1 VTVAVGRHSHDLFT
15 RPGVVVSEIRH
26 DTRIARAVS
35 EAWHS
40 AKIKQFEHVLVGPS
54 IALLR
59 VTAKASR
66 RKPIGEDRPTLLADD
81 GHVVRRFVAL
91 PSPPD
96 DRGVLRAAYSVPAEV
111 IGADT
116 VFSLS
121 FDDGSAISLPEPT
134 AGASRVTT
142 DDDDDREGESD
153 ALDGA
158 PTEGTAVPGPV
169 TAAAAPL
176 DGTPPRDAPGA
187 EDPGAAQAPVAP
199 RSLDPSRRPRE
210 RRSELT
216 AKLTE
221 LSAALAESRHAAG
234 ELQAA
239 REAARTEAVQ
249 ARADANALAHRVAE
263 LEATAGQL
271 EALTIEVQTLRA
283 AGAQSEQA
291 LHDAT
296 ERAVRAEAE
305 NEQSAGRL
313 GELEIWRQELERRL
327 TATTTELGE
336 ARTQLREDED
346 EFRAMREQLVEAE
359 AHVELARSE
368 LTTLQA
374 QVTADAE
381 PIEGQGADP
390 DAPAP
395 DARAR
400 IRQLE
405 SERDELARRA
415 QRLATL
421 LGPVDQLTEL
431 ARALTDARTEAEG
444 LHAAAGSGVAGSGVA
459 EHDSDDT
466 AAAEPDLATNGSPT
480 AEAATPATDE
490 IEAISRRAEA
500 EAEQQ
505 AARELAEAAEQAR
518 SPG

>member
-1 VTVAVGRHSHDLFT
+1 
-15 RPGVVVSEIRH
+15 
-26 DTRIARAVS
+26 VS

-66 RKPIGEDRPTLLADD
+66 RKPIEEDRPTLLADD

-111 IGADT
+111 IAADT
-116 VFSLS
+116 VFSLA

-134 AGASRVTT
+134 AGASRVAT
-142 DDDDDREGESD
+142 DDEDRDAESD
-153 ALDGA
+153 TVDGA

-176 DGTPPRDAPGA
+176 DGTPPRDATDP
-187 EDPGAAQAPVAP
+187 EDPGPAQPPVAP
-199 RSLDPSRRPRE
+199 RPLDPSRRPRE

-234 ELQAA
+234 VLQAA
-239 REAARTEAVQ
+239 RESAHTEAVQ
-249 ARADANALAHRVAE
+249 ARADANALAQRVAE
-263 LEATAGQL
+263 LEAAAGEL
-271 EALTIEVQTLRA
+271 ETLTIEVQTLRA

-291 LHDAT
+291 LRDAT
-296 ERAVRAEAE
+296 ERAARAEAE

-336 ARTQLREDED
+336 ARSQLREDDD
-346 EFRAMREQLVEAE
+346 ELRAMREHLADAE

-368 LTTLQA
+368 LATLQA
-374 QVTADAE
+374 QVTAGAD
-381 PIEGQGADP
+381 PIAAQTSDP

-405 SERDELARRA
+405 SERDELVRRA

-421 LGPVDQLTEL
+421 LAPVDQLTEL
-431 ARALTDARTEAEG
+431 ARALTGARTEAEG
-444 LHAAAGSGVAGSGVA
+444 LQTAAGSGVAG
-459 EHDSDDT
+459 HDPHDT
-466 AAAEPDLATNGSPT
+466 AAAEPDLAANGSPT
-480 AEAATPATDE
+480 AEAAAPAADE

-505 AARELAEAAEQAR
+505 AARELAEAADQAR
-518 SPG
+518 SRG